1 MIWFL
6 IQEQGLFNWIEV
18 DSHLSPRYLKPE
30 NFLPRQ
36 RHRRAWFNTDEEVD
50 TSNMLSTNLSCFASS
65 FFWPLPVSLLFD
77 LLLVFINLIR
87 VFHLLSVVYNRKGE
101 TFSIF
106 ENHSREKILQM
117 LRFIWDLDESVLFFL
132 RFHSTFAENDQG
144 NNTQNRTDWK
154 IHASMSFFWE
164 SGIVWCATDISSTSL
179 IKEEINGIRSRGCC
193 R

>member
-132 RFHSTFAENDQG
+132 RRYDFIRRSQKMIKVIIRKIELIERYTHRWVSSG
-144 NNTQNRTDWK
+144 NQ
-154 IHASMSFFWE
+154 ASFD
-164 SGIVWCATDISSTSL
+164 ARPTSRVL
-179 IKEEINGIRSRGCC
+179 HW
-193 R
+193 